1 MRTPAQGACIFTM
14 KTLTQSLRE
23 GHDLDATHVREAVAA
38 LISEQVPNGEK
49 KEFLRALRAK
59 GETAAEIAAFS
70 QALLAHAL
78 RPELDP
84 QRLPGPTLDVCGT
97 GGDQRG
103 YFNVS
108 TAVMFVAAACGACVM
123 KHGNRSITSKTGAAD
138 VLEELGVKLEL
149 TPARLRQCLEQHGV
163 AFIFA
168 PAWHPAFKAIG
179 PVRKELA
186 AEGTPTIFNLLGP
199 LLNPARPDH
208 QLVGLFSAALLPK
221 FAEVLRILGRHR
233 AWAVHGDG
241 TDELALT
248 GPSEIS
254 AVKSA
259 DISAFSITPEEI
271 GLQRCEP
278 ASLIGGERTENARIL
293 HAILDGSDR
302 GPKRDMVLLNS
313 AAALVVAGLAPDLP
327 AGVETARHAIERG
340 AALAK
345 LRELQSFS

>member
-1 MRTPAQGACIFTM
+1 MRACAHSACNFDMEI
-14 KTLTQSLRE
+14 LTQSLRE
-23 GHDLDATHVREAVAA
+23 GRDLDATHVREAVAA
-38 LISEQVPNGEK
+38 LISEQVPGGEK

-78 RPELDP
+78 RPELNL

-168 PAWHPAFKAIG
+168 PAWHPAFKVIG

-221 FAEVLRILGRHR
+221 FAEVLRILGRR
-233 AWAVHGDG
+233 EAWAVHGDG

-248 GPSEIS
+248 GTSEIS
-254 AVKSA
+254 AVKGA

-271 GLQRCEP
+271 GLRRCEP
-278 ASLIGGERTENARIL
+278 AALVGGERVENARIL
-293 HAILDGSDR
+293 HAILDGSER
-302 GPKRDMVLLNS
+302 GPKLDMVLLNS

-327 AGVETARHAIERG
+327 VGVETARYAIERG

-345 LRELQSFS
+345 LRALQSFS